1 MWEMLDNAA
10 IDSSASVLFGRP
22 DGTSFGDL
30 LTYFAL
36 ILAILVGTAR
46 PKRRLGRD
54 GQSAAL
60 GGAEGTKPASSH
72 GQPWLVRQDS
82 KHTGERRRL
91 AKTTVAKTT
100 IAKTTATKT
109 VKKPLSLKAQAA
121 KRAEVKRNR
130 KAGSKKASLQAK
142 KKGIGLFAPVNL
154 SAELAAICGGKKM
167 PRTQVSKRIL

>member
-1 MWEMLDNAA
+1 M
-10 IDSSASVLFGRP
+10 
-22 DGTSFGDL
+22 
-30 LTYFAL
+30 
-36 ILAILVGTAR
+36 
-46 PKRRLGRD
+46 
-54 GQSAAL
+54 
-60 GGAEGTKPASSH
+60 
-72 GQPWLVRQDS
+72 
-82 KHTGERRRL
+82 
-91 AKTTVAKTT
+91 TTTTTTKTT

-167 PRTQVSKRIL
+167 PRTEVTKKLWAYIKAKKCAAKMWMTTRRGRLVHHRKKSKAK